1 MRAWLS
7 RWRLQDPPPDTV
19 TFFCSG
25 PTDNSLLCGKL
36 SPPDIHK
43 FKESG
48 VDTGDELRDSGIDL
62 VSQVLAIVGAKGK
75 LAAVHTVSLVPV
87 PNNDAT
93 KSRYARVAHAIADEL
108 KLKGPSGVSA
118 TVTVDEHL
126 LTRRGDVPVAHA
138 RSRPHFGTPEEAR
151 GLVRGN
157 SGSAWG
163 A

>member
-1 MRAWLS
+1 M
-7 RWRLQDPPPDTV
+7 QDPPPDTV

-36 SPPDIHK
+36 SPQVIHN

-48 VDTGDELRDSGIDL
+48 VDTDDKLRDSGFDL
-62 VSQVLAIVGAKGK
+62 VSQVLAIVRAAKGK

-93 KSRYARVAHAIADEL
+93 KSRYACVAHAIADEL
-108 KLKGPSGVSA
+108 KLKGAGGVSA
-118 TVTVDEHL
+118 TVTVEEHL
-126 LTRRGDVPVAHA
+126 LTRRGDVPVDHA
-138 RSRPHFGTPEEAR
+138 RSRPHFGTPEEAH

>member
-7 RWRLQDPPPDTV
+7 RWRLQGPPPDTV

-36 SPPDIHK
+36 SPQDIHN
-43 FKESG
+43 FKDSG

-93 KSRYARVAHAIADEL
+93 KSRYACVAHAIADEL
-108 KLKGPSGVSA
+108 KGAGGVSA